1 MSFDACERR
10 ILMHSSL
17 RGSDVLGAMFF
28 DEGLL
33 FLLFLAEQGHE
44 GGFAEAFAEAE
55 LEDDAVAHG
64 CAYF

>member
-1 MSFDACERR
+1 
-10 ILMHSSL
+10 MHSSL
-17 RGSDVLGAMFF
+17 RGSDFLGAMFF

>member
-1 MSFDACERR
+1 MAFFFIYSFSS
-10 ILMHSSL
+10 LSSL
-17 RGSDVLGAMFF
+17 RGSDFSGAVFF

-33 FLLFLAEQGHE
+33 FLLFFAEQGHE